1 LGDRVGESPHH
12 YQLLYI
18 YIHIYI
24 YIYISVMFSKDNA
37 KVHLPPLNDPRRENK
52 KRTKDTVLLC
62 TMHTREGRHHMVPP
76 TSTNGAELSWAKPSA
91 HQREAT
97 AAAAA
102 AGGGGGGG
110 GAGGSSGAGR
120 ALSGA
125 RVRRAGAGVLAGVT
139 ERLLSHPIET
149 CKVILQNTP
158 ASVPAIQA
166 LSARLQQRGLASFY
180 VGTLPSVLS
189 VP

>member
-1 LGDRVGESPHH
+1 
-12 YQLLYI
+12 
-18 YIHIYI
+18 
-24 YIYISVMFSKDNA
+24 MFSKDNA
-37 KVHLPPLNDPRRENK
+37 EVHLPPLNDPRRENK